1 MMTDPSAAPISEAM
15 QTIPSQ
21 PIPPA
26 AFFDIDGTWHRRQL
40 FFYWIRVAVEMGI
53 LPKVVLSYAED
64 ALHNYEK
71 RNVPW
76 GVFVERQVKAYQG
89 DGRLKGIRVQDAQ
102 EVARVAIERYGQKTH
117 VFTRSLNL
125 AAKQAGF
132 RTVAISGSLTEIVE
146 VFCRQNNIDHW
157 LGTKHPTED
166 GRYTGEPPE
175 DWTGQKDQAV
185 HLLAD
190 RHALD
195 VSRSLAIGDSGSD
208 IKMLELVRYP
218 LCMNPNGPLLAEA
231 RQRHWPIIF
240 EKKDVMA
247 LFLPNSHGRLVEIG
261 LSEMLPITVAGL
273 LKEAI
278 PQLSL

>member
-1 MMTDPSAAPISEAM
+1 MTTDQSGTPFSERM
-15 QTIPSQ
+15 STMPSQ
-21 PIPPA
+21 PIPSA

-64 ALHNYEK
+64 ALHAYEK

-76 GVFVERQVKAYQG
+76 VVFVERQVKAYQG

-132 RTVAISGSLTEIVE
+132 KTVAISGSLTEIVE

-157 LGTKHPTED
+157 LGTRHPTEN
-166 GRYTGEPPE
+166 GRYTGESPE
-175 DWTGQKDQAV
+175 EWASQKDQAV
-185 HLLAD
+185 NLLAEQ
-190 RHALD
+190 HGLD
-195 VSRSLAIGDSGSD
+195 IAGSLAIGDSDSD

-218 LCMNPNGPLLAEA
+218 LCMNPNSRLLAEA
-231 RQRHWPIIF
+231 RQRNWPIIF
-240 EKKDVMA
+240 EKKDVIA
-247 LFLPNSHGRLVEIG
+247 LFRPNSQGRLVEVG
-261 LSEMLPITVAGL
+261 LSEVLPITIAGL
-273 LKEAI
+273 LKDAI
-278 PQLSL
+278 PQLLL